1 MSTSRVAH
9 FAGAETRERLAWL
22 AGGAALTFLGMRRRS
37 PLGTALAVIGGGLAA
52 CGALRV
58 QTRHTA
64 NPDKPLGPGR
74 GARVE
79 ETIVIERPPAQLY
92 AAWRNLEFL
101 GGVMSHLRS
110 VTCLDD
116 RRSHWTVE
124 GPAGTT
130 VEWDAEIVRDV
141 PDQLIGW
148 RSLPGSDVDSAGSVR
163 FRPRRG
169 GRATEVQ
176 VVLRYDPPGGALG
189 TVLASA
195 LGEDPAAQIR
205 EDLLRLRRRVR
216 AGFAP
221 LPAARRRT
229 SCRKP
234 RKNRSRRAIRPRGRR
249 SAGSTSA
256 ASSPATSRVQSRA
269 DRRVVEVSQE
279 MRPV

>member
-1 MSTSRVAH
+1 LLAVNRMTASRVAH
-9 FAGAETRERLAWL
+9 FPGAETRERLAWL
-22 AGGAALTFLGMRRRS
+22 AGGAALTWLGMRRRS
-37 PLGTALAVIGGGLAA
+37 PLGTALALVGGGLAA
-52 CGALRV
+52 RGALRV
-58 QTRHTA
+58 RTRHTA

-74 GARVE
+74 GARIE
-79 ETIVIERPPAQLY
+79 ETIVIERPPAELY

-169 GRATEVQ
+169 GCATEVQ
-176 VVLRYDPPGGALG
+176 VVLRYDPPGGELG

-205 EDLLRLRRRVR
+205 EDLLRLRRELEQGRTAAGRTPSDIVQEASEESFPASDPPSWTPHRV
-216 AGFAP
+216 
-221 LPAARRRT
+221 
-229 SCRKP
+229 
-234 RKNRSRRAIRPRGRR
+234 
-249 SAGSTSA
+249 
-256 ASSPATSRVQSRA
+256 
-269 DRRVVEVSQE
+269 
-279 MRPV
+279 

>member
-169 GRATEVQ
+169 GCATEVQ

-189 TVLASA
+189 TVLATA

-205 EDLLRLRRRVR
+205 EDLLRLRGEFEQGR
-216 AGFAP
+216 A
-221 LPAARRRT
+221 
-229 SCRKP
+229 
-234 RKNRSRRAIRPRGRR
+234 
-249 SAGSTSA
+249 A
-256 ASSPATSRVQSRA
+256 ASRTPSDIVQEASEESFPASDPPSWTPQRG
-269 DRRVVEVSQE
+269 
-279 MRPV
+279 